1 MGENVSF
8 VKVYIDCLQ
17 GNFQLLKVE
26 KVGVKYDQKVTVTK
40 AIGVRGGAGFKDE
53 EGGGEIS
60 LEVYREEGPPEV
72 DYEALF
78 LSKEVFRM
86 TTQDNNGRRKQFR
99 SCRCVGIPDYSADT
113 AGAVMDAVKIAFLQ
127 SGVTK

>member
-8 VKVYIDCLQ
+8 ATINIDCTQ

-26 KVGVKYDQKVTVTK
+26 KFGVKYDQKTTVTK

-60 LEVYREEGPPEV
+60 LEVYREEGTPEV
-72 DYEALF
+72 DYRKLF
-78 LSKEVFRM
+78 ATKEKFRM
-86 TTQDNNGRRKQFR
+86 TTQDFAGLRTQFR
-99 SCRCVGIPDYSADT
+99 FCRVSQIPDYSADT
-113 AGAVMDAVKIAFLQ
+113 SGSVMDAVKVVFLQ
-127 SGVTK
+127 SGVL